1 MYLII
6 KPNENSIK
14 VLLETEQYKKI
25 WKQYKD
31 VILKSFVDVTGLDFQ
46 QTRIT
51 ARVID
56 GGRSHAGNLICSM
69 KLAGDYR
76 SIEFKLITIIHE
88 LSHRLLGG
96 NALGVESLGLVG
108 KSKWDSDEAQEMDHR
123 HIYLFEYDV
132 VKSALGKN
140 WVKECRK
147 YEERGDRDSPHDRA
161 WRWAMGM
168 AFSKRQ
174 AALKIL
180 ASKAITRD
188 KWEKVDWDKIKLI
201 NAKTW
206 YQRLEMK

>member
-1 MYLII
+1 MKLTI

-14 VLLETEQYKKI
+14 VLLETEQYRKI
-25 WKQYKD
+25 WKQYED
-31 VILKSFVDVTGLDFQ
+31 VILKSFVEITGLTFQ

-96 NALGVESLGLVG
+96 NALWVEDLGLVG
-108 KSKWDSDEAQEMDHR
+108 KFKWDSDEGQEMEHR

-140 WVKECRK
+140 WGKECRK
-147 YEERGDRDSPHDRA
+147 FEERGDRDTPHDRA

-168 AFSKRQ
+168 SYGKRQ
-174 AALKIL
+174 TALKFL
-180 ASKAITRD
+180 AKKAITRD
-188 KWEKVDWDKIKLI
+188 KWEKFDWNNIKPI
-201 NAKTW
+201 NAESW
-206 YQRLEMK
+206 YQNMK